1 MKLIPIFLFLT
12 IPFFGSG
19 QKQFSNKTNT
29 VAFDKQKF
37 TGGIKRAIDEVAE
50 HFLSATYNLALTT
63 KINSKVKCH
72 KKKSPHRHIH
82 RRESEVQV
90 VMHFSLKKSSNFQ
103 D

>member
-37 TGGIKRAIDEVAE
+37 AGGIKRTTDEVAE
-50 HFLSATYNLALTT
+50 HFLSAKYNLALTT
-63 KINSKVKCH
+63 KINSKVKCR
-72 KKKSPHRHIH
+72 KKNSAHRHTH
-82 RRESEVQV
+82 RRESEVLV
-90 VMHFSLKKSSNFQ
+90 AMHFSLKKSSTFR